1 MNWICTLI
9 KLSSKISQLFCAFLL
24 SGTVSP
30 MILPNRLLKGLQA
43 SLLMSK
49 FVILLFCL
57 TPPRNLNFTVSWLTQ
72 QRLLFYLYHLNQVF
86 LVCGYQAQQKNLPH
100 SLHWFPASLICL
112 TYIPK
117 SSWIASTQSYC
128 PSSRYYGC

>member
-30 MILPNRLLKGLQA
+30 MTLPNRLLKGLQA
-43 SLLMSK
+43 SLLK

-57 TPPRNLNFTVSWLTQ
+57 TYSSQEPKFHSLMVDTAKVTLLSLSLESSFPCLWLS
-72 QRLLFYLYHLNQVF
+72 
-86 LVCGYQAQQKNLPH
+86 GPAKNLPH

>member
-57 TPPRNLNFTVSWLTQ
+57 TYSSQEPKF
-72 QRLLFYLYHLNQVF
+72 
-86 LVCGYQAQQKNLPH
+86 H
-100 SLHWFPASLICL
+100 SLMVDTAKVTLLSLSLESSFPCLWLSGPAKKSPPFASLVSCITNL
-112 TYIPK
+112 SYIHSKIFLDCFHPVIL
-117 SSWIASTQSYC
+117 SF
-128 PSSRYYGC
+128 